1 MKIKI
6 TYILFLQLIILLSCS
21 NQKAAEDKSNLKE
34 TPHSQEDDFKI
45 DINDKANKE
54 IAQKINYDSI
64 IDEKVKK
71 YINFQNS
78 PVTRVVPEIGDK
90 YIDFKAVNKEGVE
103 ISLSDIQGKFILLN
117 FTTSYCGGCRKSIP
131 ELRLINKR
139 LQESLAIVSF
149 YTDSFKKDWLNST
162 KRDSVT
168 WINLWDGQG
177 VNSVNCYNYGITG
190 YPTYFLINKKGKIID
205 KWRGYISCESLDKK
219 IQDNINN

>member
-1 MKIKI
+1 MKRLIKQ
-6 TYILFLQLIILLSCS
+6 ILFLHLIFLLSC
-21 NQKAAEDKSNLKE
+21 NYQKGENNKNNSE
-34 TPHSQEDDFKI
+34 I
-45 DINDKANKE
+45 GINDNSIKKVD
-54 IAQKINYDSI
+54 QGINYDSI
-64 IDEKVKK
+64 IDEKVSK
-71 YINFQNS
+71 YKTFPGS
-78 PVTRVVPEIGDK
+78 PLTRVVPEIGDR

-131 ELRLINKR
+131 ELRLINKK
-139 LQESLAIVSF
+139 LQESLDIVSF
-149 YTDSFKKDWLNST
+149 YTDSFKKDWLNSI

-177 VNSVNCYNYGITG
+177 ANSVNCYNYGITG

-205 KWRGYISCESLDKK
+205 KWSGYISCESLDKK